1 MLMKNIKSLLI
12 LGTLSFIT
20 IGKTNAQYIS
30 NVSIPDSSTEIPQ
43 DEIYRL
49 SQSISAEDLK
59 SHLYTLASDSF
70 GGRELGAPGNTMAAE
85 YISNHFKSLGLKS
98 LDGSDDYF
106 QQVDF
111 SWLLWDDISIQI
123 RGERYKQL
131 WDFVAF
137 QDQNTGSTLKETEV
151 VFMGYGIE
159 SESYNDYRKV
169 KDKAQDKVII
179 IYSGEPIDKDGKY
192 RVTASSTPSEWSSNI
207 DLKLETAQKYG
218 AKHVLIIADNI
229 QKLVEK
235 NRRQLLGAQVIL
247 GKPGPT
253 ATLDYTYISSTM
265 AKALIGDEV
274 DKVIKKKE
282 CIRKRGKFKPMVIE
296 TDLELTQ
303 IKKVRELSGVNVAAM
318 IEGSEMKDEYVFL
331 TAHYDHIGQKGK
343 DINNG
348 ADDNASGTSTVL
360 EIAEAFAL
368 ASEEGQRPKRSIVF
382 MLVTG
387 EEKGLL
393 GSNYYV
399 ENPILPLEQTIVD
412 INIDMVGRIDKKYEG
427 RPNYIYVIGSDRI
440 SMDLHRVNE
449 SVNHKYSK
457 LILDYKY
464 NDEKDP
470 NRFYFR
476 SDHYNFAKKGIPSIF
491 FFNGTHE
498 DYHRPTDTADKIEY
512 EKMSQIGRHIFRL
525 AWALGDRD
533 LPLQKS

>member
-1 MLMKNIKSLLI
+1 MKQLRNYILLGVLSLFV
-12 LGTLSFIT
+12 LGTS
-20 IGKTNAQYIS
+20 NAQYIS
-30 NVSIPDSSTEIPQ
+30 NISIPDSSTEIPQ
-43 DEIYRL
+43 DDIYRH
-49 SQSISAEDLK
+49 SQSITPEDLMT
-59 SHLYTLASDSF
+59 HLYTLASDSF

-85 YISNHFKSLGLKS
+85 YIANHFKSLGLKS

-111 SWLLWDDISIQI
+111 SWLLWDDISIHI

-137 QDQNTGSTLKETEV
+137 QNRNVGSTLNEKEV

-159 SESYNDYRKV
+159 SKSYNDYRKV
-169 KDKAQDKVII
+169 KDKVKDKVIL
-179 IYSGEPIDKDGKY
+179 IYSGEPINKDGQF
-192 RVTASSTPSEWSSNI
+192 RVSESDSPSEWSTNL
-207 DLKLETAQKYG
+207 DLKLEAAKKYG

-229 QKLVEK
+229 QKMVED

-247 GKPGPT
+247 GKPEPT
-253 ATLDYTYISSTM
+253 APLDYTYISSTM
-265 AKALIGDEV
+265 AKNLIGEEV

-282 CIRKRGKFKPMVIE
+282 CIRKKGKFKPMVID
-296 TDLELTQ
+296 TDLQLVQ
-303 IKKVRELSGVNVAAM
+303 KKKVRELSGVNVAAM
-318 IEGSEMKDEYVFL
+318 IEGTDMKDQYVFL

-360 EIAEAFAL
+360 EIAEAFYL
-368 ASEEGQRPKRSIVF
+368 ASQEGQRPKRSVVF

-399 ENPILPLEQTIVD
+399 ENPILPLEQTVVD

-440 SMDLHRVNE
+440 SLDLHRVNE
-449 SVNHKYSK
+449 NVNHKYSK

-491 FFNGTHE
+491 FFNGTHV

-533 LPLQKS
+533 LPLQKNE